1 MNAPIRVLVV
11 DDSAF
16 MRKALTRQIESD
28 RRFKVVDTACNGR
41 EGIDKTLLL
50 KPDVVTLDVEMP
62 ILNGLEA
69 LKGIVAKCTV
79 PVIMVSAVTQAGAKT
94 TMEALEIGAI
104 DFIPKA
110 RGTENIHDKL
120 LAASQSKRRM
130 RAPAVPVLALVGEG
144 GARLRPQV
152 PAGRANIATRRD
164 AEILLIG
171 SSTGGPQALQQVI
184 RDLPASFRLPV
195 VIAQHMPPQFTG
207 ALAKRLDETCA
218 LTVVE
223 AKDGDPLTKGTVYV
237 APGGMQMRVTQNQVK
252 VSADSAGNL
261 YKPSVNILAESVLKT
276 FGRSVVAV
284 MLTGMGNDGTKEF
297 VRLRQAGAHTIAQDQ
312 ATSVV
317 YGMPRSLVE
326 ADGADEVLPLDQ
338 IGVRLRSLAG
348 N

>member
-1 MNAPIRVLVV
+1 MNAQIRVLVV
-11 DDSAF
+11 DDSSF
-16 MRKALTRQIESD
+16 MRKALTRQIEAD
-28 RRFKVVDTACNGR
+28 HRFKVVDTASNGR

-62 ILNGLEA
+62 ILNGLDA
-69 LKGIVAKCTV
+69 LKGIVAKSTV

-120 LAASQSKRRM
+120 LAASQSKRRA
-130 RAPAVPVLALVGEG
+130 RGAAAPVLAVVEG
-144 GARLRPQV
+144 GARQRPAVAQ
-152 PAGRANIATRRD
+152 PRATVATRRD

-218 LTVVE
+218 LDVVE
-223 AKDGDPLTKGTVYV
+223 AKDGDILAKGTVYV
-237 APGGMQMRVTQNQVK
+237 APGGMQMRVVQNQLK
-252 VSADSAGNL
+252 VTADSGANL
-261 YKPSVNILAESVLKT
+261 YKPSVNVLAESVLKT
-276 FGRSVVAV
+276 FGKSAIAV

-297 VRLRQAGAHTIAQDQ
+297 LRLRQVGAYTIAQDQ

-317 YGMPRSLVE
+317 YGMPRALVE

-338 IGVRLRSLAG
+338 IGGRLKGLVG
-348 N
+348 F